1 MDAATVEEWLE
12 LMVDGRAC
20 QYSTEYQPERALAT
34 LAAVRPVLDRGSAVR
49 KHGYYFHLAM
59 ARVAQN
65 RFRVDETDLDNAR
78 RSLAAARQAEEEG
91 VGDATVFRAR
101 CRRLHGRLAEAQAHL
116 G

>member
-20 QYSTEYQPERALAT
+20 QYSTEYQLVEALAT
-34 LAAVRPVLDRGSAVR
+34 LAAARPVIDRGSAVR

-65 RFRVDETDLDNAR
+65 RFRVDETDLDHAR
-78 RSLAAARQAEEEG
+78 RSLAAA
-91 VGDATVFRAR
+91 
-101 CRRLHGRLAEAQAHL
+101 
-116 G
+116 